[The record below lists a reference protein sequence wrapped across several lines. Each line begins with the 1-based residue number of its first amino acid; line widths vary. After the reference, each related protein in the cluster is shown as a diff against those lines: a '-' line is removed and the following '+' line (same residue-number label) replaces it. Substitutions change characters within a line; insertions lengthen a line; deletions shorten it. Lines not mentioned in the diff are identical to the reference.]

1 MGTKLGGIVDWV
13 ITPATKV
20 AKVGYNKS
28 KHTLY
33 QSMKKLEIFKSLL
46 KGK

>member
-28 KHTLY
+28 NYKIYTIYNYYTLY
-33 QSMKKLEIFKSLL
+33 QSIDR
-46 KGK
+46 